1 MRVNK
6 IACYLAAATLLL
18 AVPAIS
24 DAGKSVKSVKSA
36 KSGKSSKSL
45 KCTTAGTFLNAAN
58 TTALGPFSNA
68 TSSVGKCNSGFGIV
82 PPAVD
87 LRERR
92 LVL

>member
-24 DAGKSVKSVKSA
+24 DAGKSVKSA